1 MQLVPINEMQT
12 MAEAIAQSGLF
23 GIKTPTQALA
33 LGLLCQAEGRH
44 PAEAAR
50 DYHIIQGR
58 PTLKADAMLARFQQA
73 GGRVEWTRYDDQ
85 AVVGVFTHPSGGKLT
100 LEWTMERAKTAG
112 LAGKEVWKQYPRNML
127 RSRVIAEAIRTV
139 YPGVLSGC
147 YLEDEIEPVQA
158 TSIQIPVQSQT
169 ADAGKITLEMKSLPA
184 PTFPTSEW
192 QEAIHAADSI
202 DSLRTV
208 FMDAIKNAQEHGNQT
223 DINLITTAKNAK
235 KTELSN
241 D

>member
-85 AVVGVFTHPSGGKLT
+85 AVVGVFSHPSGGKLT
-100 LEWTMERAKTAG
+100 LEWTMERAKAAG
-112 LAGKEVWKQYPRNML
+112 LAGKDVWKQYPRNML
-127 RSRVIAEAIRTV
+127 RSRVISEAIRTI

-147 YLEDEIEPVQA
+147 YLEDEVEPIQVASQPAKSIEALPEPRKMLYEWIEEIA
-158 TSIQIPVQSQT
+158 K
-169 ADAGKITLEMKSLPA
+169 AENLDELRDAWTRALRDGLSNDELAKLT
-184 PTFPTSEW
+184 
-192 QEAIHAADSI
+192 EAKD
-202 DSLRTV
+202 
-208 FMDAIKNAQEHGNQT
+208 F
-223 DINLITTAKNAK
+223 K
-235 KTELSN
+235 KTELSK
-241 D
+241 

>member
-1 MQLVPINEMQT
+1 MQLVPITEMQT
-12 MAEAIAQSGLF
+12 MAEVIAQSGLF

-100 LEWTMERAKTAG
+100 LEWTMERAKAAG

-127 RSRVIAEAIRTV
+127 RSRVISEAIRTI

-158 TSIQIPVQSQT
+158 VATQAPVQ
-169 ADAGKITLEMKSLPA
+169 ALPA
-184 PTFPTSEW
+184 PAFPTEQW
-192 QEAIHAADSI
+192 QEAIRTADSL
-202 DSLRTV
+202 DALRTV
-208 FMDAIKNAQEHGNQT
+208 FMDAVKNAQEAQAGPT
-223 DINLITTAKNAK
+223 AINLITAAKDQRKA
-235 KTELSN
+235 ELSH

>member
-1 MQLVPINEMQT
+1 MQT

-73 GGRVEWTRYDDQ
+73 GGRVEWTRYDDE
-85 AVVGVFTHPSGGKLT
+85 AVVGVFTHPSGGRLT
-100 LEWTMERAKTAG
+100 LDWTMERAKVAG

-127 RSRVIAEAIRTV
+127 RSRVISEAIRTI

-147 YLEDEIEPVQA
+147 YLEDEIPEAVVVKSEPVA
-158 TSIQIPVQSQT
+158 ALPEPFPVELWVTSIEKT
-169 ADAGKITLEMKSLPA
+169 
-184 PTFPTSEW
+184 
-192 QEAIHAADSI
+192 DSI
-202 DSLRTV
+202 EGLREV
-208 FMDAIKNAQEHGNQT
+208 WSAAIKGNPSPA
-223 DINLITTAKNAK
+223 DLGKLIEAKDLK
-235 KTELSN
+235 KKELSN

>member
-1 MQLVPINEMQT
+1 MQT

-100 LEWTMERAKTAG
+100 LEWTIERAKAAG
-112 LAGKEVWKQYPRNML
+112 LASKEVWKQYPRNML
-127 RSRVIAEAIRTV
+127 RSRVISEAIRTV

-147 YLEDEIEPVQA
+147 YLEDEIETVVHSAPVAALPVPAFPTEAWLQSIAETETLDALRDVWVQA
-158 TSIQIPVQSQT
+158 LRGGPT
-169 ADAGKITLEMKSLPA
+169 ADDLVRLT
-184 PTFPTSEW
+184 
-192 QEAIHAADSI
+192 AAKD
-202 DSLRTV
+202 
-208 FMDAIKNAQEHGNQT
+208 
-223 DINLITTAKNAK
+223 AK

>member
-1 MQLVPINEMQT
+1 MQLVPITEMQI

-100 LEWTMERAKTAG
+100 LEWTIERAKAAG

-127 RSRVIAEAIRTV
+127 RSRVISEAIRTV

-147 YLEDEIEPVQA
+147 YLEDEIETVVQSTPVAALPVPAFPTDAWLQFITEAETLDALRDVWVQA
-158 TSIQIPVQSQT
+158 LRGGPT
-169 ADAGKITLEMKSLPA
+169 ADDLVRLT
-184 PTFPTSEW
+184 
-192 QEAIHAADSI
+192 AAKD
-202 DSLRTV
+202 
-208 FMDAIKNAQEHGNQT
+208 
-223 DINLITTAKNAK
+223 AK
-235 KTELSN
+235 KEQLSH

>member
-1 MQLVPINEMQT
+1 MLVPINEMQT

-85 AVVGVFTHPSGGKLT
+85 SVVGVFTHPSGGKLT
-100 LEWTMERAKTAG
+100 LEWTMERAKAAG

-127 RSRVIAEAIRTV
+127 RSRVISEAIRTV

-158 TSIQIPVQSQT
+158 VATQAPVQ
-169 ADAGKITLEMKSLPA
+169 ALPA
-184 PTFPTSEW
+184 PDSEYSFEIQTWIWAIEKTTSMDE
-192 QEAIHAADSI
+192 
-202 DSLRTV
+202 LRDVWTQALRLGPSP
-208 FMDAIKNAQEHGNQT
+208 D
-223 DINLITTAKNAK
+223 DLIRLTTAKNSK

>member
-1 MQLVPINEMQT
+1 MQLVPIQEMQT

-85 AVVGVFTHPSGGKLT
+85 AVIGVFTHPSGGKLT
-100 LEWTMERAKTAG
+100 LEWTMERAKAAG
-112 LAGKEVWKQYPRNML
+112 LASKEVWRQYPRNML
-127 RSRVIAEAIRTV
+127 RSRVISEAIRTV

-147 YLEDEIEPVQA
+147 YLEDEIEVVQSAPVAALPVPAFPTDAWLQSITDAETLDALRDVWVQA
-158 TSIQIPVQSQT
+158 LRGGPT
-169 ADAGKITLEMKSLPA
+169 ADDLIRLT
-184 PTFPTSEW
+184 
-192 QEAIHAADSI
+192 AAKDS
-202 DSLRTV
+202 
-208 FMDAIKNAQEHGNQT
+208 
-223 DINLITTAKNAK
+223 K
-235 KTELSN
+235 KEQLSH

>member
-1 MQLVPINEMQT
+1 MQLVPINEMQV

-58 PTLKADAMLARFQQA
+58 PTLKADAMLARFQQS

-85 AVVGVFTHPSGGKLT
+85 AVVGVFSHPSGGKIT
-100 LEWTMERAKTAG
+100 IDWTMERAKAAG

-127 RSRVIAEAIRTV
+127 RSRVISEAIRTV

-147 YLEDEIEPVQA
+147 YLEDEIEPMQAVSTQAPVQA
-158 TSIQIPVQSQT
+158 
-169 ADAGKITLEMKSLPA
+169 LPA
-184 PTFPTSEW
+184 PTFPVGSW
-192 QEAIHAADSI
+192 VQAIQAADSI
-202 DSLRTV
+202 DGLRDV
-208 FMDAIKNAQEHGNQT
+208 WMNALKNAQEFGT
-223 DINLITTAKNAK
+223 SDDLLKLTAAK
-235 KTELSN
+235 DSKKAELSH

>member
-1 MQLVPINEMQT
+1 

-127 RSRVIAEAIRTV
+127 RSRVISEAIRTV

-147 YLEDEIEPVQA
+147 YLEDEVETVQA
-158 TSIQIPVQSQT
+158 PSQP
-169 ADAGKITLEMKSLPA
+169 APALPA
-184 PTFPTSEW
+184 PAFPTDQW
-192 QEAIHAADSI
+192 IAAIEAADSL
-202 DSLRTV
+202 DNLRSVWMNAMKNCQDHGTNLD
-208 FMDAIKNAQEHGNQT
+208 MAKLAIVKDVKKNQ
-223 DINLITTAKNAK
+223 
-235 KTELSN
+235 LS
-241 D
+241 

>member
-1 MQLVPINEMQT
+1 MQLVPINEMQV

-100 LEWTMERAKTAG
+100 LEWTMERAKAAG
-112 LAGKEVWKQYPRNML
+112 LASKEVWRQYPRNML
-127 RSRVIAEAIRTV
+127 RSRVISEAIRTV

-147 YLEDEIEPVQA
+147 YLEDEIEQVQVASQAVQVSSQPIQALPEPFPVDDWVTA
-158 TSIQIPVQSQT
+158 IAGAQSMDDLRELWT
-169 ADAGKITLEMKSLPA
+169 LALRDGPSTTELAKIT
-184 PTFPTSEW
+184 
-192 QEAIHAADSI
+192 EAKD
-202 DSLRTV
+202 
-208 FMDAIKNAQEHGNQT
+208 IKKA
-223 DINLITTAKNAK
+223 
-235 KTELSN
+235 ELTK
-241 D
+241 

>member
-1 MQLVPINEMQT
+1 

-100 LEWTMERAKTAG
+100 LEWTMERAKAAG
-112 LAGKEVWKQYPRNML
+112 LASKDIWRQYPRNML
-127 RSRVIAEAIRTV
+127 RSRVISEAIRTV

-147 YLEDEIEPVQA
+147 YLEDEIEPVKA
-158 TSIQIPVQSQT
+158 TTQVVET
-169 ADAGKITLEMKSLPA
+169 LPA
-184 PTFPTSEW
+184 PFPVEDWVT
-192 QEAIHAADSI
+192 AISGAQSMDELRDIWTRVLREGPSPEELTKLTAA
-202 DSLRTV
+202 
-208 FMDAIKNAQEHGNQT
+208 K
-223 DINLITTAKNAK
+223 DIK
-235 KTELSN
+235 KTELTK
-241 D
+241 

>member
-1 MQLVPINEMQT
+1 MQLVPITEMQT

-73 GGRVEWTRYDDQ
+73 GGRVEWTRYDDE
-85 AVVGVFTHPSGGKLT
+85 AVVGVFSHPSGGKIT
-100 LEWTMERAKTAG
+100 IDWTIERAKAAG
-112 LAGKEVWKQYPRNML
+112 LASKEVWKQYPRNML
-127 RSRVIAEAIRTV
+127 RSRVISEAIRTV

-147 YLEDEIEPVQA
+147 YLEDEIPESVTVKSEPVAALPEPYPIESWIQA
-158 TSIQIPVQSQT
+158 IQKT
-169 ADAGKITLEMKSLPA
+169 DTL
-184 PTFPTSEW
+184 
-192 QEAIHAADSI
+192 DG
-202 DSLRTV
+202 LREV
-208 FMDAIKNAQEHGNQT
+208 WSAAIKGNPFPA
-223 DINLITTAKNAK
+223 DLGRLIEAKDAK
-235 KTELSN
+235 KKELSH